1 MTLADA
7 LAGVSLLFLDT
18 APVIYQVEQN
28 PAYSA
33 LAGAVFQEIDAG
45 RVGAVT
51 SPVTL
56 AECLVHPYK
65 SAAAARLQ
73 AFTALITTGRNTQ
86 FVMIDQAIAQKA
98 AELRARYNLLLPD
111 AFQAAVA
118 IVSGCDALLT
128 NDRGLQ
134 RVSEIK
140 VLVLDDLTL

>member
-1 MTLADA
+1 M
-7 LAGVSLLFLDT
+7 
-18 APVIYQVEQN
+18 
-28 PAYSA
+28 
-33 LAGAVFQEIDAG
+33 DAG
-45 RVGAVT
+45 RVGVVT

-65 SAAAARLQ
+65 LGTTARVQ
-73 AFTALITTGRNTQ
+73 AFVALIVMGRNTQ
-86 FVMIDQAIAQKA
+86 FVAIDQDTAQKA

-134 RVSEIK
+134 RVTELR